1 MQIWCSRFAACSALF
16 FALTGAAVAAEAT
29 LTGPAAIVDGDTV
42 QIGGVKVRFK
52 GVSAPERGTQEGKAA
67 SAYLRSLIG
76 ESPVRCDLTGE
87 TTRGWGKGEV
97 RPVGFCHA
105 NGHDLN
111 RSMVE
116 SGYALACP
124 HWDVR
129 GYAKLEPA
137 TGTAKRAGYRL
148 PGYCKKQ

>member
-1 MQIWCSRFAACSALF
+1 MPRIVAALLLAL
-16 FALTGAAVAAEAT
+16 ASPVLAAEAT
-29 LTGPAAIVDGDTV
+29 LTGLTAIVDGDTV

-52 GVSAPERGTQEGKAA
+52 GVSAPERNTPEGKAA

-76 ESPVRCDLTGE
+76 ESPVGCDLTGE

-111 RSMVE
+111 RAMVE
-116 SGYALACP
+116 SGYALACLR
-124 HWDVR
+124 WDVR

-137 TGTAKRAGYRL
+137 TGTAKKAGYRL
-148 PGYCKKQ
+148 PNYCKTQ